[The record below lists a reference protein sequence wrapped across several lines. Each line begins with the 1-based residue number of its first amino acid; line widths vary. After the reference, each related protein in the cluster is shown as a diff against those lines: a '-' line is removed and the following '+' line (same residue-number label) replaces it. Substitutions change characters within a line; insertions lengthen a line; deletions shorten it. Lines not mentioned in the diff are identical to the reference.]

1 MNKTRSKLMVS
12 TLAAALLLGGGAALS
27 SQVFAADSTDSGQT
41 STQQSAPF
49 KHDGKDR
56 KSFGQFGGPGSYLK
70 DAATVLGLEEKALIT
85 ELKAGKSL
93 VQLAEAKGISQA
105 DLVKK
110 LVEASTKEIDA
121 KVTEGKIDS
130 TKAAEL
136 KANLQ
141 TRIEKA
147 VTVTGMQN
155 FKGGKHGREGGFVDP
170 EKLAAIL
177 GITKD
182 ELKTQQEA
190 GKTVAEIAEAKGF
203 TREQLLEKLKTE
215 LTPSLEKFIDAK
227 KGDKSQKKEQQ
238 QAQAEQA
245 E

>member
-12 TLAAALLLGGGAALS
+12 TLAAALLLGGGAAVS

-49 KHDGKDR
+49 KHGGKDR
-56 KSFGQFGGPGSYLK
+56 KPFGQFGGPGSYLK
-70 DAATVLGLEEKALIT
+70 DAASVLGLEENALIT

-93 VQLAEAKGISQA
+93 AQLAEAKGISQA

-136 KANLQ
+136 KADLQ

-147 VTVTGMQN
+147 VTITGLKD
-155 FKGGKHGREGGFVDP
+155 FKGGKHGRGGFVDP

-190 GKTVAEIAEAKGF
+190 GKTVAEIAEAKGI

-227 KGDKSQKKEQQ
+227 KGDKPQKKDQK
-238 QAQAEQA
+238 QAQAQQA